1 MHIHHPV
8 LIVGQGIAGTLL
20 SFMLYRRNIPFM
32 VIDMP
37 ASNPTS
43 YTSGAVLN
51 PYSGKTKSGVR
62 RRSVMYDTAIGIYQ
76 EMESF
81 LGIPLVR
88 DGSLVFF
95 DSDREPQPEQA
106 ESFRDFFQH
115 FETVHIC
122 EPVAMVHN
130 EVLLKAW
137 NTFLKEEGLL
147 METVFEESLL
157 VCTEADVQ
165 YNNASWHSVIYCN
178 GVAARDS
185 RYFSPLRFTHNRG
198 EVLYLRIKGLP
209 EHVIFNKGK
218 TRLIPKGDNLYWCGS
233 NYNWDFEN
241 MIPDETWKA
250 ETIAILQS
258 WLKLP
263 FEVIGHICAERPTT
277 VGQIPFI
284 GWHPLYNRLGICN
297 GLGTKGFSAGP
308 SWISHF
314 VDDMLEEG
322 GETQFQSVLDRFL
335 S

>member
-51 PYSGKTKSGVR
+51 PYSGKTKPGVQ
-62 RRSVMYDTAIGIYQ
+62 RRSVMYDTAIGIYR

-81 LGIPLVR
+81 LGIPLVS

-95 DSDREPQPEQA
+95 DSDREPQPDQV

-122 EPVAMVHN
+122 DPVAMVHN

-137 NTFLKEEGLL
+137 NTFLKSGGLL
-147 METVFEESLL
+147 MESVFEEQSLTPGEDA
-157 VCTEADVQ
+157 VA
-165 YNNASWHSVIYCN
+165 YKGAYWHAVVYCN

-185 RYFSPLRFTHNRG
+185 NYFSPLRFTRNRG
-198 EVLYLRIKGLP
+198 EVLYLHINGLP
-209 EHVIFNKGK
+209 EQVIFNKGK
-218 TRLIPKGDNLYWCGS
+218 TRLIPKGNGLYWCGS
-233 NYNWDFEN
+233 NYNWDFED
-241 MIPDETWKA
+241 MIPDERWKA
-250 ETIAILQS
+250 ETIALLQS
-258 WLKLP
+258 WMKLP
-263 FEVIGHICAERPTT
+263 FEEVEHTCAERPTT

-284 GWHPLYNRLGICN
+284 GWHPLYKRIGICN

-308 SWISHF
+308 LWITDF
-314 VDDMLEEG
+314 VANMMLDEG
-322 GETQFQSVLDRFL
+322 RTQYQSVLDKFL